1 VNLFPWRFLDPT
13 GKMSVSSQRFL
24 EDSQSFEVVFD
35 GIDAVLDSTM
45 AAIDA
50 KWLASLECPLAAD
63 MAMLKISKML
73 AWALLAHDGEVDS
86 SDPSKVFE
94 FMTPDVEP
102 TMPLVDTWARG
113 SVPIRKPE
121 EPQTADFK
129 KLKKETD
136 EKTPSVSSFRTSNS
150 GTAKTSN
157 SKVSAATHK
166 GNRKSS
172 TGVNMVEEDPTGQIV
187 DLDDPDEDFAD
198 LSGNGELFQLL
209 AKQKKTKG
217 GGADALAGEEV
228 KSEFELLQEGID
240 KQLAEMKVKKFAV
253 DAAGKVV
260 PLQPVKPEALPPYA
274 IAADTKITSPR
285 GASSKGKGA
294 VAGDDGKRKKKII
307 RVAGSRTIE
316 DDAHFKPSNTLATV
330 LSSGE
335 SIAPQA
341 GVSLKAGN
349 NFREGPTLP
358 EDPNKISRKNYM
370 SRSLLADSQSRA
382 QTGAGSPTALDLEG
396 SMGTLGVGFGESF
409 ASPTPGGLP
418 QSMASHTVRFPD
430 VDPLEGGRR
439 ILSQKEILALES
451 NPTDDE
457 LGLGPKNTTGLVQA
471 AVLPLK
477 KDPSTQLFD
486 YKSDKMPKDRDTVIN
501 QRPPSERK
509 HQLAPPPGRVSIRD
523 ENNSGAIG
531 GPGSPSGSVASGQ
544 SSLAGSRIGGGLP
557 QGKSTAKSPEKP
569 LDKSGVIKPV
579 RPDLARAMN

>member
-1 VNLFPWRFLDPT
+1 MASL
-13 GKMSVSSQRFL
+13 SSQRFL
-24 EDSQSFEVVFD
+24 EDSQSLEVVFD

-73 AWALLAHDGEVDS
+73 AWSLLAHDGEIDS

-94 FMTPDVEP
+94 FLTPDVEP

-121 EPQTADFK
+121 EPHSADFK
-129 KLKKETD
+129 KLKKDTD

-157 SKVSAATHK
+157 SKVSAATLK

-172 TGVNMVEEDPTGQIV
+172 TGVNIVEEDPTGQIV

-198 LSGNGELFQLL
+198 IGGNGELFQLL
-209 AKQKKTKG
+209 AKQKKAKG
-217 GGADALAGEEV
+217 GSADSLAGEEV
-228 KSEFELLQEGID
+228 KSEFELLQDGID

-253 DAAGKVV
+253 DASGKVV

-285 GASSKGKGA
+285 GASSKGKGVA
-294 VAGDDGKRKKKII
+294 AGDDGKRKKKII

-358 EDPNKISRKNYM
+358 EEPNKISRKNYM
-370 SRSLLADSQSRA
+370 SRSLQAESQSRA
-382 QTGAGSPTALDLEG
+382 QTGTGSPTALDLEG
-396 SMGTLGVGFGESF
+396 SMGTLGIGFGESF

-418 QSMASHTVRFPD
+418 QSMVSHAVRFPD
-430 VDPLEGGRR
+430 IDPLEGGRR
-439 ILSQKEILALES
+439 ILSQQELLALES

-457 LGLGPKNTTGLVQA
+457 LGLGPKNTTGLIQA
-471 AVLPLK
+471 GRPVLPLK
-477 KDPSTQLFD
+477 KDPSAQLFD
-486 YKSDKMPKDRDTVIN
+486 YKSDKMPKDRDPVIN

-523 ENNSGAIG
+523 EYNNGPIG

-544 SSLAGSRIGGGLP
+544 SSLAGSTKGGGLP
-557 QGKSTAKSPEKP
+557 QGKASAKSPEKP
-569 LDKSGVIKPV
+569 LDKSGIIRPV